1 VRIEFTKSARKH
13 KIGKQRVR
21 EVIATSTPTVFF
33 EGGVSK
39 LRWVGTDRRGLEL
52 EILALEE
59 GEVWLVI
66 HVMPLNFRRR
76 RVEQEMEGR
85 REFYYRLWN

>member
-1 VRIEFTKSARKH
+1 MKIEFTKSARKH

-21 EVIATSTPTVFF
+21 EVIATSTPTMFF

-39 LRWVGTDRRGLEL
+39 LRWVGKDRRGLEL
-52 EILALEE
+52 EILALED

-66 HVMPLNFRRR
+66 HVMPLSFRRR
-76 RVEQEMEGR
+76 KVE
-85 REFYYRLWN
+85 

>member
-21 EVIATSTPTVFF
+21 EVIATSTPTLFF
-33 EGGVSK
+33 EGGISK
-39 LRWVGTDRRGLEL
+39 LRWIGKDRRGLEL

-76 RVEQEMEGR
+76 KVE
-85 REFYYRLWN
+85 

>member
-1 VRIEFTKSARKH
+1 MKIEFTKSARKH

-39 LRWVGTDRRGLEL
+39 LRWVGKDRRGLEL

-76 RVEQEMEGR
+76 KVE
-85 REFYYRLWN
+85 

>member
-1 VRIEFTKSARKH
+1 MRIEFTKSARKH

-21 EVIATSTPTVFF
+21 EVIATSTPTLFF

-39 LRWVGTDRRGLEL
+39 LLWVGRDRRGLEL

-76 RVEQEMEGR
+76 KS
-85 REFYYRLWN
+85 

>member
-39 LRWVGTDRRGLEL
+39 LRWVGRDRRGLEL

-76 RVEQEMEGR
+76 KVE
-85 REFYYRLWN
+85 

>member
-1 VRIEFTKSARKH
+1 MKIEHTKSARKH

-21 EVIATSTPTVFF
+21 EVIATSTPTMFF

-39 LRWVGTDRRGLEL
+39 LRWVGKDRRGLEL

-76 RVEQEMEGR
+76 KVE
-85 REFYYRLWN
+85 

>member
-1 VRIEFTKSARKH
+1 MKIEFTKSPRKH

-21 EVIATSTPTVFF
+21 EVIATSTPTLFF

-39 LRWVGTDRRGLEL
+39 LRWIGKDRRGLEL

-76 RVEQEMEGR
+76 KVE
-85 REFYYRLWN
+85 

>member
-1 VRIEFTKSARKH
+1 MRIEFTKSARKH

-21 EVIATSTPTVFF
+21 EVIATSTPTLFF
-33 EGGVSK
+33 EGGISK
-39 LRWVGTDRRGLEL
+39 LLWVGRDRRGLEL

-76 RVEQEMEGR
+76 KNE
-85 REFYYRLWN
+85 

>member
-1 VRIEFTKSARKH
+1 MRIEFTKSARKH

-39 LRWVGTDRRGLEL
+39 LRWVGRDRRGLEL

-66 HVMPLNFRRR
+66 HVMPLNFR
-76 RVEQEMEGR
+76 
-85 REFYYRLWN
+85 

>member
-1 VRIEFTKSARKH
+1 MRIEFTNSARKH

-39 LRWVGTDRRGLEL
+39 LRWVGRDRRGLEL

-59 GEVWLVI
+59 GAVWLVI

-76 RVEQEMEGR
+76 KVE
-85 REFYYRLWN
+85 

>member
-1 VRIEFTKSARKH
+1 MRIEFTNSARKH

-21 EVIATSTPTVFF
+21 EVIATSTPTIFF

-39 LRWVGTDRRGLEL
+39 LRWVGKDRRGLEL

-76 RVEQEMEGR
+76 KVE
-85 REFYYRLWN
+85 

>member
-1 VRIEFTKSARKH
+1 MRIEFTKSARKH

-21 EVIATSTPTVFF
+21 EVIATSTPTLFF

-39 LRWVGTDRRGLEL
+39 LRWVGRDRRGLEL

-76 RVEQEMEGR
+76 KVE
-85 REFYYRLWN
+85 

>member
-1 VRIEFTKSARKH
+1 MRIEFTKSARKH

-21 EVIATSTPTVFF
+21 EVIATSTPTMSF

-39 LRWVGTDRRGLEL
+39 LRWVGKDRRGLEL

-59 GEVWLVI
+59 GEAWLVI

-76 RVEQEMEGR
+76 KVE
-85 REFYYRLWN
+85 

>member
-1 VRIEFTKSARKH
+1 MKIEFTKSARKH

-21 EVIATSTPTVFF
+21 EVISTSTPTVFF
-33 EGGVSK
+33 EDGVSK
-39 LRWVGTDRRGLEL
+39 LLWVGTDRRGLEL

-76 RVEQEMEGR
+76 KVE
-85 REFYYRLWN
+85 

>member
-1 VRIEFTKSARKH
+1 MNTFILCGVKIEFNKSARKH

-21 EVIATSTPTVFF
+21 EVIATSTPTMFF

-39 LRWVGTDRRGLEL
+39 LRWVGKDRRGLEL

-76 RVEQEMEGR
+76 KVE
-85 REFYYRLWN
+85 

>member
-1 VRIEFTKSARKH
+1 MKIEFTKSARKH

-21 EVIATSTPTVFF
+21 EVIATSTPTMFF

-39 LRWVGTDRRGLEL
+39 LRWVGKYRRGLEL

-76 RVEQEMEGR
+76 KVE
-85 REFYYRLWN
+85 

>member
-1 VRIEFTKSARKH
+1 MRIEFTKSARKH

-21 EVIATSTPTVFF
+21 EVIATSTPTIFF

-39 LRWVGTDRRGLEL
+39 LRWVGKDRRGLEL

-76 RVEQEMEGR
+76 KVE
-85 REFYYRLWN
+85 

>member
-59 GEVWLVI
+59 GEAWLVI

-76 RVEQEMEGR
+76 KVE
-85 REFYYRLWN
+85 

>member
-21 EVIATSTPTVFF
+21 EVIATSTPTLFF

-39 LRWVGTDRRGLEL
+39 LRWIGKDRRGLEL

-76 RVEQEMEGR
+76 KVE
-85 REFYYRLWN
+85 

>member
-1 VRIEFTKSARKH
+1 MRIEFTNSARKH

-21 EVIATSTPTVFF
+21 EVIATSTPTMFF

-39 LRWVGTDRRGLEL
+39 LRWVGKDRRGLEL

-76 RVEQEMEGR
+76 KVE
-85 REFYYRLWN
+85 

>member
-1 VRIEFTKSARKH
+1 MRIEFTNSARKH

-21 EVIATSTPTVFF
+21 EVIATSTPTMFF

-39 LRWVGTDRRGLEL
+39 LRWVGRDRRGLEL

-76 RVEQEMEGR
+76 KVE
-85 REFYYRLWN
+85 

>member
-1 VRIEFTKSARKH
+1 VKIEFTKSARKH

-21 EVIATSTPTVFF
+21 EVIATSTPTMFF
-33 EGGVSK
+33 EGGASK
-39 LRWVGTDRRGLEL
+39 LRWVGKDRRGLEL

-76 RVEQEMEGR
+76 KVE
-85 REFYYRLWN
+85 

>member
-1 VRIEFTKSARKH
+1 VKIEFTKSARKH

-21 EVIATSTPTVFF
+21 EVISTSTPTVFF
-33 EGGVSK
+33 EDGVSK
-39 LRWVGTDRRGLEL
+39 LRWVGRDRRGLEL

-76 RVEQEMEGR
+76 KVE
-85 REFYYRLWN
+85 

>member
-13 KIGKQRVR
+13 KIGKQRVM
-21 EVIATSTPTVFF
+21 EVIATSTPTMFF

-39 LRWVGTDRRGLEL
+39 LRWVGRDRRGLEL

-76 RVEQEMEGR
+76 KVE
-85 REFYYRLWN
+85 

>member
-1 VRIEFTKSARKH
+1 MKIEFTKSARKH

-21 EVIATSTPTVFF
+21 EVIATSTPTMFF

-39 LRWVGTDRRGLEL
+39 LRWVGKDRRGLEV

-76 RVEQEMEGR
+76 KVE
-85 REFYYRLWN
+85 

>member
-1 VRIEFTKSARKH
+1 MKIEFTKSARKH

-21 EVIATSTPTVFF
+21 EVIATSTPTMFF

-39 LRWVGTDRRGLEL
+39 LRWVGKDRRGLEL
-52 EILALEE
+52 EIRALEE

-76 RVEQEMEGR
+76 KVE
-85 REFYYRLWN
+85 

>member
-21 EVIATSTPTVFF
+21 EVVATSTPTVFF

-52 EILALEE
+52 EIFALEE

-76 RVEQEMEGR
+76 KVE
-85 REFYYRLWN
+85 

>member
-1 VRIEFTKSARKH
+1 MRIEFTKSARKH

-21 EVIATSTPTVFF
+21 EVIATSTPTLFF

-59 GEVWLVI
+59 GEAWLVI

-76 RVEQEMEGR
+76 KVE
-85 REFYYRLWN
+85 

>member
-1 VRIEFTKSARKH
+1 MRIEFTKSARKH

-21 EVIATSTPTVFF
+21 EVIATSTPTLFF

-39 LRWVGTDRRGLEL
+39 LRWVGRDRRGLEL

-59 GEVWLVI
+59 GEVWIVI

-76 RVEQEMEGR
+76 KVE
-85 REFYYRLWN
+85 

>member
-1 VRIEFTKSARKH
+1 MKIEFTKSARKH

-21 EVIATSTPTVFF
+21 EVIATSTPTMFF

-39 LRWVGTDRRGLEL
+39 LRWVGKDRRGLEL
-52 EILALEE
+52 EILAMEE

-76 RVEQEMEGR
+76 KVE
-85 REFYYRLWN
+85 

>member
-1 VRIEFTKSARKH
+1 MKIEFTKSARKH

-21 EVIATSTPTVFF
+21 EVIATSTPTMFF

-39 LRWVGTDRRGLEL
+39 LRWVGKDRRGLEL
-52 EILALEE
+52 EILALEQ

-76 RVEQEMEGR
+76 NVE
-85 REFYYRLWN
+85 

>member
-1 VRIEFTKSARKH
+1 MKIEFTKSARKH

-21 EVIATSTPTVFF
+21 EVIATSTPTLFF

-39 LRWVGTDRRGLEL
+39 LRWVGRDRRGLEL

-76 RVEQEMEGR
+76 KVE
-85 REFYYRLWN
+85 

>member
-1 VRIEFTKSARKH
+1 MRIEFTKSARKH

-21 EVIATSTPTVFF
+21 EVIATSTPTLFF
-33 EGGVSK
+33 EGGGSK
-39 LRWVGTDRRGLEL
+39 LRWVGRDRRGLEL

-76 RVEQEMEGR
+76 KVE
-85 REFYYRLWN
+85 

>member
-1 VRIEFTKSARKH
+1 MRIEFTNSARKH
-13 KIGKQRVR
+13 KIGKQQVR
-21 EVIATSTPTVFF
+21 EVIATSTPTMFF

-39 LRWVGTDRRGLEL
+39 LRWVGRDRRGLEL

-76 RVEQEMEGR
+76 KVE
-85 REFYYRLWN
+85 

>member
-1 VRIEFTKSARKH
+1 MRVEFTKSARKH

-33 EGGVSK
+33 EGGVSR
-39 LRWVGTDRRGLEL
+39 LRWVGRDRRGLEL
-52 EILALEE
+52 EKLALEE

-66 HVMPLNFRRR
+66 HVMPLNFRGRK
-76 RVEQEMEGR
+76 VE
-85 REFYYRLWN
+85 

>member
-1 VRIEFTKSARKH
+1 MRIEFTKSARKH
-13 KIGKQRVR
+13 KIGKQRVM
-21 EVIATSTPTVFF
+21 EVIATSTPTLFF

-39 LRWVGTDRRGLEL
+39 LRWVGRDRRGLEL

-76 RVEQEMEGR
+76 KVE
-85 REFYYRLWN
+85 

>member
-1 VRIEFTKSARKH
+1 MKIEFTKSARKH

-21 EVIATSTPTVFF
+21 EVIATSTPTMFF

-39 LRWVGTDRRGLEL
+39 LRWVGRDRRGLEL

-66 HVMPLNFRRR
+66 HVMPINFRRR
-76 RVEQEMEGR
+76 KVE
-85 REFYYRLWN
+85 

>member
-1 VRIEFTKSARKH
+1 MRIEFTKSARKH

-52 EILALEE
+52 EILALDE
-59 GEVWLVI
+59 GEVWLVS

-76 RVEQEMEGR
+76 KVE
-85 REFYYRLWN
+85 

>member
-1 VRIEFTKSARKH
+1 MKIEFTKSARKH
-13 KIGKQRVR
+13 RIGKQRVR

-33 EGGVSK
+33 EGGISK
-39 LRWVGTDRRGLEL
+39 LRWVGRDRRGLEL

-76 RVEQEMEGR
+76 KVE
-85 REFYYRLWN
+85 

>member
-33 EGGVSK
+33 EGEVSK

-66 HVMPLNFRRR
+66 HVMPLSFRRR
-76 RVEQEMEGR
+76 KVE
-85 REFYYRLWN
+85 